1 MNSSLLKY
9 IRIAIASIVFIL
21 ITAYFL
27 DFSSTIPNT
36 HLQDIQL
43 IPAILHS
50 SWIVVGILLL
60 LTLVMGRI
68 YCSTICPLGIMMDFI
83 SYISG
88 RGKKKNFKNKNYRY
102 SYSKAHN
109 ILRYSLLITTALSYF
124 ISSAFIIIL
133 ALDPYSNYG
142 RIAQNVFAPVYYSIN
157 NAISWFCSE
166 VGIQG
171 TYMMG
176 YDTFSWIGSGISLAI
191 LLVIGFM
198 AYGKGRLWCNTICPV
213 GAGLSL
219 LSRFSILKIT
229 LDKTSC
235 TSCGMCAAACKSGC
249 IDHKSKTVDNSRCVV
264 CFNCLDRCS
273 KSGVKYT
280 FTLPWKKENKKDK
293 TSPTT
298 DAKNTDTISRRD
310 FLATGAAITFTAIAA
325 RATAKDIHKS
335 HRKICAMV
343 EECPRARGCNFNR
356 PCYVEGERL
365 PVAPPGSLGIEIF
378 NDACTG
384 CHLCIAKC
392 PSGVLVPSITQY
404 GARGFLQ
411 PVMRYDGGH
420 FCAYDCTVCGD
431 VCPTGAI
438 RPLTVEQKHSVQV
451 GIAHLIPSRCVAFAR
466 DYDCG
471 ACAEHCPVGAVHM
484 VVNSRGIP
492 VPEIIPEVCIGCGAC
507 EQICPESAILV
518 YGHKVHRR
526 AQVPEKEEA
535 LEISLDGFGF

>member
-9 IRIAIASIVFIL
+9 IRIALASIVFIL

-27 DFSSTIPNT
+27 DFSSSIPNV
-36 HLQDIQL
+36 HIQDIQL

-50 SWIVVGILLL
+50 MWIAVGVLLL
-60 LTLVMGRI
+60 LTFVMGRV
-68 YCSTICPLGIMMDFI
+68 YCSTLCPLGIMMDII
-83 SYISG
+83 SFTSG
-88 RGKKKNFKNKNYRY
+88 RGKKKNFKNKNSRY
-102 SYSKAHN
+102 SYTKAHN
-109 ILRYSLLITTALSYF
+109 ILRYTLLVVCIATYF
-124 ISSAFIIIL
+124 ISSAFVVIL

-142 RIAQNVFAPVYYSIN
+142 RIAQNVFAPIYYSIN
-157 NAISWFCSE
+157 NAISWFASE
-166 VGIQG
+166 VGLHG

-176 YDTFSWIGSGISLAI
+176 YDTFSWIGSGVSFAVL
-191 LLVIGFM
+191 LLVGYM
-198 AYGKGRLWCNTICPV
+198 AYTRGRLWCNTICPT
-213 GAGLSL
+213 GAFLSL
-219 LSRFSILKIT
+219 LSRFSLLKIT
-229 LDKTSC
+229 LDKKMC
-235 TSCGMCAAACKSGC
+235 TSCGMCASACKSSC
-249 IDHKSKTVDNSRCVV
+249 IDHKNKTVDNSRCVV
-264 CFNCLDRCS
+264 CFNCIERCS
-273 KSGVKYT
+273 RGGVKYSLS
-280 FTLPWKKENKKDK
+280 LPWKKDKKPADTSDVKKDC
-293 TSPTT
+293 
-298 DAKNTDTISRRD
+298 NTISRRD

-325 RATAKDIHKS
+325 KAASKDTPKS
-335 HRKICAMV
+335 QRRVCALV
-343 EECPRARGCNFNR
+343 KECPRGRGCNFNR
-356 PCYVEGERL
+356 ICYVEGERL
-365 PVAPPGSLGIEIF
+365 PVAPPGALGIEIF

-420 FCAYDCTVCGD
+420 FCAYDCNVCGD

-451 GIAHLIPSRCVAFAR
+451 GIAHLFPSKCVAFAR

-507 EQICPESAILV
+507 EQICPEKAILV

-535 LEISLDGFGF
+535 KEINLDGFGF